1 MIVTLVAFIGIFF
14 AASLRVFL
22 PFLIKLRDLAEG
34 ESLEWN
40 HAYTMTVLIAIVTG
54 FIVAALSFPLFN
66 IPVDAPNLIAVFFVS
81 FCYGWGQTDIFN
93 KVMVDWRKEAKSTP

>member
-14 AASLRVFL
+14 SAFLRAIL
-22 PFLIKLRDLAEG
+22 PFLIKMRDLAEG
-34 ESLEWN
+34 ESLDWN

-54 FIVAALSFPLFN
+54 FIIAALSFPLFN
-66 IPVDAPNLIAVFFVS
+66 IPVDAANLIAVFFVS

-93 KVMVDWRKEAKSTP
+93 KVMADWRKEAR